1 MSVDIIVVLCLGL
14 LIYLLLVGQYISS
27 IFLFTGALGI
37 FLLGGMPQL
46 NGFLQ
51 SDSFTQV
58 ASFSLTTIPL
68 YILMAELIMGTK
80 IVEDL
85 YGLAFRVSKG
95 RKGPLGVITVVIGG
109 LLGAVSGSGSATSA
123 SMAKITLPE
132 LRKHGFS
139 DNFAGAIV
147 AVAGSLS
154 AIIPP
159 SVMIIIYGVAA
170 RISIGELFIGSLIPG
185 ILMILVY
192 SVIVIGYLK
201 FTKEGVT
208 EQVTPPVDTTPV
220 SKYIIAIIMGI
231 LMAISIFGG
240 IFTGTFTP
248 TEAGAVGAA
257 LAFVMALIMK
267 AVNMNYLKTALLETT
282 KISVMTIF
290 IVIGA
295 SLFGRFIS
303 LSLIPRKILSLLE
316 PLHDNPNLIII
327 ILLIFYFILFMFI
340 DNIAVLL
347 MTIPIVLPI
356 TESLAV
362 DPLWFGV
369 MVLVSCTIGL
379 ITPPVGTNVF
389 IVGSVTG
396 ISIEGIFRITFI
408 FSIITSVVVV
418 GLLILFPE
426 LITWLPSIM
435 SK

>member
-1 MSVDIIVVLCLGL
+1 MSVDIIVVLCFLL

-27 IFLFTGALGI
+27 IFLSVGLIGI
-37 FLLGGMPQL
+37 FMLGGMQQL

-51 SDSFTQV
+51 SYSFAQV

-85 YGLAFRVSKG
+85 YGLAFRISKG
-95 RKGPLGVITVVIGG
+95 RKGPLGVITIVIGG
-109 LLGAVSGSGSATSA
+109 LLGSVSGSSSATSA

-132 LRKHGFS
+132 LRKRGFS
-139 DNFAGAIV
+139 DTFSGAIV

-154 AIIPP
+154 SIIPP

-170 RISIGELFIGSLIPG
+170 RISIGELFIGSLVPG
-185 ILMILVY
+185 ILMI
-192 SVIVIGYLK
+192 IVFSIILLLYLK
-201 FTKEGVT
+201 FTGEGKVH
-208 EQVTPPVDTTPV
+208 EVDIPEDNTPT
-220 SKYIIAIIMGI
+220 SRYIIAIFMGA

-240 IFTGTFTP
+240 IFAGIFTP
-248 TEAGAVGAA
+248 TEAGAVGAF
-257 LAFVMALIMK
+257 LAFIMALIMK
-267 AVNMNYLKTALLETT
+267 KVNFEYIKTALSETT
-282 KISVMTIF
+282 KITVMTIF
-290 IVIGA
+290 IIIGA

-303 LSLIPRKILSLLE
+303 LSLIPRKIINLLE
-316 PLHDNPNLIII
+316 PLQSTPYLIII

-347 MTIPIVLPI
+347 MTVPIVMPI
-356 TESLAV
+356 TETLDV

-389 IVGSVTG
+389 IVGSTTG
-396 ISIEGIFRITFI
+396 ISIEGIFKITFV
-408 FSIITSVVVV
+408 FSIITTIVVV
-418 GLLILFPE
+418 GLLIIFPE